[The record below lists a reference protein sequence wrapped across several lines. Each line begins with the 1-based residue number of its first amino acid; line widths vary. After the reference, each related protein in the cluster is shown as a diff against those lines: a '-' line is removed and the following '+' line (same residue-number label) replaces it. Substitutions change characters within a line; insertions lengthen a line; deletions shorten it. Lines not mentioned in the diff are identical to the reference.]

1 MRYGTDEDN
10 WKWFVY
16 IIAQCR
22 VDLTEGITGLD
33 LRAGLDLGN
42 IKCPIKGKLCGRI
55 KVPHPADNIAGPI
68 AAKKFGGE
76 RCPVC
81 GMRELQR
88 NLKFNDNLVSL
99 AGICLLVLPKGSIFM
114 FLS

>member
-1 MRYGTDEDN
+1 MSDLERKLINYDEESLEQIYMRYGTDEDN

-81 GMRELQR
+81 GMRGTATEFKIQ
-88 NLKFNDNLVSL
+88 
-99 AGICLLVLPKGSIFM
+99 
-114 FLS
+114 